1 MMSRSRLA
9 ACAALALSLAGTA
22 AAGADGT
29 FIVTN
34 ASDYAVIAFQ
44 TGAKGVW
51 SKDWIPG
58 DMMMPGEQ
66 FQMQFST
73 GGDCV
78 VPTMVTFE
86 DNSTFDVDVDY
97 CATNHLLL
105 EHTTITAE

>member
-1 MMSRSRLA
+1 MASVSRFVL
-9 ACAALALSLAGTA
+9 AALAGIGFSGLAQA
-22 AAGADGT
+22 ADGV

-34 ASDYAVIAFQ
+34 ASDHAVIAFQ

-58 DMMMPGEQ
+58 DAMMPGEQ

-73 GGDCV
+73 GGECV
-78 VPTMVTFE
+78 VPTLVTFE

-97 CATNHLLL
+97 CATDHLIL
-105 EHTTITAE
+105 ENDTITAE